1 MVILKLEFQKAFD
14 KVKHEVILQM
24 IQGKGFGQKWTNR
37 IKMILNSV
45 TSSIL
50 LNGAPFKRF
59 QCKRGVRQGDP
70 LPPLLFVLAADLL
83 ESIINKAKDQGILN
97 QPLQLQCTSDFPIV

>member
-14 KVKHEVILQM
+14 KVKHEVIRQM
-24 IQGKGFGQKWTNR
+24 IQGKGFGHKWTNR

-70 LPPLLFVLAADLL
+70 LPPYYLFWQQTYCKAL
-83 ESIINKAKDQGILN
+83 SIKLK
-97 QPLQLQCTSDFPIV
+97 TKEF

>member
-14 KVKHEVILQM
+14 KVKHEVILPM
-24 IQGKGFGQKWTNR
+24 IQGKGFGHKWTNK
-37 IKMILNSV
+37 IKMILNFV

-70 LPPLLFVLAADLL
+70 LPPYYLFWQQTYCKAL
-83 ESIINKAKDQGILN
+83 SIKLK
-97 QPLQLQCTSDFPIV
+97 TKEF